1 MVRMYQCSVT
11 ELGMY
16 RTVMYTRLSVTIGRR
31 IIYSMSFRLH
41 NISVIRNDLYYHGN
55 MNRIFLIGL
64 MAYVGPVEL
73 NILMILGEQ
82 TSMPFLVTFPAI
94 HSSYMYS
101 YISFVVKYEIIQNLW
116 LIV

>member
-41 NISVIRNDLYYHGN
+41 NISVIRNDLYGN
-55 MNRIFLIGL
+55 MNRIFLLGL

-73 NILMILGEQ
+73 KYLNDSGRANINAFFGNISGD
-82 TSMPFLVTFPAI
+82 SLVL
-94 HSSYMYS
+94 Y
-101 YISFVVKYEIIQNLW
+101 V
-116 LIV
+116 

>member
-55 MNRIFLIGL
+55 MNRIFLLGL

-73 NILMILGEQ
+73 KYLNDSGRANINAFFGNISGD
-82 TSMPFLVTFPAI
+82 SLVL
-94 HSSYMYS
+94 Y
-101 YISFVVKYEIIQNLW
+101 V
-116 LIV
+116 